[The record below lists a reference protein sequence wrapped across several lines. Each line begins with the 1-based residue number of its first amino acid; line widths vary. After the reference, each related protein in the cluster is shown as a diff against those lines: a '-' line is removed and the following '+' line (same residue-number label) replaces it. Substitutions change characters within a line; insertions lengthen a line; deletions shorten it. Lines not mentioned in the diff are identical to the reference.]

1 MFWFG
6 LLVIT
11 MIITVVIWVIYITWF
26 TFNKEKDSY
35 LINIL
40 VIIFILLMGFF
51 GFMTVWTE
59 LNF

>member
-11 MIITVVIWVIYITWF
+11 MIITVVIWVIYITWS

-51 GFMTVWTE
+51 GFMTVWTKI
-59 LNF
+59 NF